1 MPCEPRH
8 PAPAPRINR
17 AIGAVSVPDILPRRP
32 IGEGLPLGDLGE
44 ESVSQSIQPPG
55 HEMAAQEAEPET
67 ETSES
72 VESPR
77 VHPDVT
83 PLVIPIAL
91 ASPPQEFVD
100 PAPEPARNGFSSGPV
115 LLADLNDVPSESPR
129 ITAQPVPGEEGQN
142 SDREALPVQS
152 DVLSSAP
159 LDSRRG
165 VDGTHAWK
173 PAVRVSLPPSEG
185 VQTSSDPIGIQLDER
200 RTQGSHAPHPWH
212 PIAEGMATSNRE
224 AVLTSVPQ
232 GFAPQAGRVGAR
244 LQRLAGSSA
253 AQQDMTL
260 WGATPELE
268 PVGRQAPLEESVQA
282 PMTNAPA
289 VIADPPVARQRQD
302 APSRRTVADG
312 GASSRTGRLLGSLQ
326 VSAEVPDNGIAGGV
340 APQQG
345 ARSRSDATPLH
356 VEVRDPSPAHVV
368 PAFAASNRGGA
379 ESAPARSR
387 SGIDSV
393 QSHVGRQRNETSQHD
408 SMSDGLGP
416 VVGALDAGS
425 AIPSRR
431 PSLESSNRVPVGP
444 RHRASLESDAANPS
458 GERENLPDLSQSK
471 VEAPSGGR
479 STRLHPVTPEV
490 GYRGAD
496 RLEPVSGALS
506 WTIPPQTAARV
517 VGEERRVPKHGSH
530 AVFSE
535 KAIPEEYRTSSRV
548 PGVFPS
554 APVTPSVLPTPPGVV
569 VPGST
574 FPGADVGS
582 RALTEA
588 TPDLHGIQPVV
599 DSPSLRAVSGAES
612 AAPWAGSGNPGEADG
627 QGGGPPYQPLD
638 ESPPTADHSSR
649 PPSQRVL
656 AGRSS
661 TPSRGGATAQAS
673 TPGPVE
679 SVPPPPG
686 PLKETSS
693 SPSRIPAGPESGQG
707 IREGVPTGGRSRPP
721 GRSDEVNSPGA
732 LSTLIGPGVHH
743 LRDHE
748 TPPAT
753 EVLPGTPLRH
763 DTPAGESLP
772 RRMEIETLGQGRL
785 QLTLTQQGQELR
797 IDALELGNALSGT
810 EAGWQE
816 LQSRLEG
823 AGILLGPLESA
834 PQQPGFTGDRNPHDP
849 RHAACY
855 ESGMNSSGQPDSA
868 PDSQVRK
875 RILIPDAPADS
886 AQVHRGSK
894 GVVPGRTR
902 GTGREWWA

>member
-1 MPCEPRH
+1 MPCEPKH

-165 VDGTHAWK
+165 VDGTHSWK

-356 VEVRDPSPAHVV
+356 
-368 PAFAASNRGGA
+368 
-379 ESAPARSR
+379 
-387 SGIDSV
+387 
-393 QSHVGRQRNETSQHD
+393 
-408 SMSDGLGP
+408 
-416 VVGALDAGS
+416 
-425 AIPSRR
+425 
-431 PSLESSNRVPVGP
+431 
-444 RHRASLESDAANPS
+444 
-458 GERENLPDLSQSK
+458 
-471 VEAPSGGR
+471 
-479 STRLHPVTPEV
+479 
-490 GYRGAD
+490 
-496 RLEPVSGALS
+496 
-506 WTIPPQTAARV
+506 
-517 VGEERRVPKHGSH
+517 
-530 AVFSE
+530 
-535 KAIPEEYRTSSRV
+535 
-548 PGVFPS
+548 
-554 APVTPSVLPTPPGVV
+554 
-569 VPGST
+569 
-574 FPGADVGS
+574 VGS

-834 PQQPGFTGDRNPHDP
+834 PQQPGSTGDRNPHDP

-855 ESGMNSSGQPDSA
+855 EAGMNSSGQPDSA